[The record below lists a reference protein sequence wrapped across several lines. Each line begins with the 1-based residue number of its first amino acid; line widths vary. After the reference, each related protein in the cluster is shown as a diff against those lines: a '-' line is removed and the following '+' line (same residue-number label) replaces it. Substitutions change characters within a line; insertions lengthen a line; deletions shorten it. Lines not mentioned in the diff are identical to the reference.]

1 MIIVVIMKQISS
13 GIFKDENRL
22 YTKNLILGK
31 RVYGEKL
38 VDVKDTQLREWDPT
52 RSKLA
57 AAILNGM
64 NINPIKEGS
73 KVLYLG
79 ASTGTT
85 PSHISD
91 IVGPKGIVY
100 CLEFAERVF
109 RSVVELQKDRK
120 NIAPIL
126 VDARKPE
133 EYSWIEE
140 CDIVYVDIAQPDET
154 EISIRNAKE
163 FLKFNGYMLIAI
175 KSRSI
180 DVTKDPKQVYKEEKI
195 KLQESDFEIVDIINL
210 EPYEKD
216 HAMIVCKK

>member
-1 MIIVVIMKQISS
+1 MKQISS

>member
-1 MIIVVIMKQISS
+1 MKQISS
-13 GIFKDENRL
+13 GIFRDENRL
-22 YTKNLILGK
+22 YTKNLIIGK
-31 RVYGEKL
+31 KVYGEKL
-38 VDVKDTQLREWDPT
+38 VDLKEIQLREWDPT
-52 RSKLA
+52 RSKMA

-64 NINPIKEGS
+64 SVNPIKEGS

-91 IVGPKGIVY
+91 IVGPEGIVY
-100 CLEFAERVF
+100 CIEFAERVF

-120 NIAPIL
+120 NIAPML

-133 EYSWIEE
+133 EYQWVEE
-140 CDIVYVDIAQPDET
+140 CDVVYVDIADPQET
-154 EISIRNAKE
+154 EISIRNAKQ
-163 FLKFNGYMLIAI
+163 FLKFDGYMMIAI

-180 DVTKDPKQVYKEEKI
+180 DVTKDPKQVYKEEKV
-195 KLQESDFEIVDIINL
+195 KLQESDFEIVDIIDL